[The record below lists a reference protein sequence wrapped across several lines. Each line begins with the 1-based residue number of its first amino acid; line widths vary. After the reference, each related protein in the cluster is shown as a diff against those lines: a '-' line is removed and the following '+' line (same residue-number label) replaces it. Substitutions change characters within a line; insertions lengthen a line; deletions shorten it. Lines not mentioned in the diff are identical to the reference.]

1 MLRKHIYSG
10 KIIELIV
17 DQIEIQGEECL
28 REVVRHPGG
37 VVILAEFPDGR
48 IPFVRQLRYPMQ
60 RQLLEL
66 PAGKLDGG
74 EKPAAAA
81 ARELEE
87 ETGLRPG
94 QLEHLFSF
102 YSTPGFCDEILHLYY
117 CNQMQVVEPNP
128 EFDEDISIEM
138 YRLEE
143 ALELCQS
150 GQIVD
155 AKTLVAIFWLYWKK
169 SRSLENGRS

>member
-37 VVILAEFPDGR
+37 VVILAEFPDGS

-74 EKPAAAA
+74 EEPEAAAG
-81 ARELEE
+81 RELEE
-87 ETGLRPG
+87 ETGLRPR
-94 QLEHLFSF
+94 QLEHVFSF
-102 YSTPGFCDEILHLYY
+102 YSTPGFCDEELIFFRVSELGPPDPHSRRK
-117 CNQMQVVEPNP
+117 PDA
-128 EFDEDISIEM
+128 DEDIHAQVFTID
-138 YRLEE
+138 E
-143 ALELCQS
+143 AKMMVTRGDIIDL
-150 GQIVD
+150 
-155 AKTLVAIFWLYWKK
+155 KTAYGLTLI
-169 SRSLENGRS
+169 